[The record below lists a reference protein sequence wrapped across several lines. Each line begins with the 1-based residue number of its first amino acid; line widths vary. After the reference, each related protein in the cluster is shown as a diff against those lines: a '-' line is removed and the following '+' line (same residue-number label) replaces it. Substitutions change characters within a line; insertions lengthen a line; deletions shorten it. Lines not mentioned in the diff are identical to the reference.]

1 MSAFNLAQESA
12 DAENTEA
19 TAAATEQPESET
31 STAALSEANAVETE
45 VAQEDDTAEQIE
57 TEQDQL
63 GEIEDEVAQE
73 SNGLSPVAARLL
85 SQSLRR
91 IVGKQQATKIH
102 AMESYQSSRS
112 GQMEARRMA
121 LEGIKETLKQFW
133 EAIKA
138 QLKKFYNKVKTYFV
152 KAFSAARKLKD
163 RAEALQKKANSLVGS
178 IEEKSFSFGQTKAI
192 AIDGKYNDP
201 STLTTGLNNIRK
213 WIQSNLTVSKADT
226 YESAI
231 EKAQTAIEGSV
242 KEIARGLKDGDN
254 SAKASAWGG
263 AGAVAKA
270 LKDLGDI
277 SISPL
282 SASKPEA
289 KLLEMYAGGKDSTD
303 KVAQSASLP
312 GGKSIFAVVP
322 DLHVTDGGAEGVL
335 DWTKRIKNTRLVLG
349 NDKYQARDVTEG
361 EVKTL
366 TTSQVDKI
374 CDDIIEIAESCY
386 TYEKAWEKRDKF
398 QSKLERE
405 VDSIVKDAN
414 SANDEADSRQQR
426 LVRGYATAFTSSVRR
441 RTSFESQFIGY
452 ALNTGAA
459 FLNYG
464 ERSLSQHKSK

>member
-19 TAAATEQPESET
+19 TAAAAEQPESET

-163 RAEALQKKANSLVGS
+163 RAEALQKKASSLVGS

-192 AIDGKYNDP
+192 AIDGKYSDP

-213 WIQSNLTVSKADT
+213 WMVGNLEVKKSDDYERVISEAQVLIERSVKQAQS
-226 YESAI
+226 
-231 EKAQTAIEGSV
+231 GSV
-242 KEIARGLKDGDN
+242 EISGAEAIANKLKEAGFNQIAPLGT
-254 SAKASAWGG
+254 AK
-263 AGAVAKA
+263 VEDK
-270 LKDLGDI
+270 
-277 SISPL
+277 L
-282 SASKPEA
+282 S
-289 KLLEMYAGGKDSTD
+289 EMYAGGKDSNDVVTGS
-303 KVAQSASLP
+303 VELP
-312 GGKSIFAVVP
+312 GGKAIYRIYVAA
-322 DLHVTDGGAEGVL
+322 DGGETIEGL
-335 DWTKRIKNTRLVLG
+335 SKIFKNTRLLLG
-349 NDKYQARDVTEG
+349 NAKFTPRDVNEG
-361 EVKTL
+361 DVKTL

-374 CDDIIEIAESCY
+374 CDDVIEIAETAY

-405 VDSIVKDAN
+405 IDSIVKDSRADN
-414 SANDEADSRQQR
+414 NEGDSRLDRQ
-426 LVRGYATAFTSSVRR
+426 VRNYATAFTSSVRR

>member
-12 DAENTEA
+12 DAENIEA
-19 TAAATEQPESET
+19 TAAAAEQPESET

-163 RAEALQKKANSLVGS
+163 RAEAIQKKANSTVGT
-178 IEEKSFSFGQTKAI
+178 IEEKQFSFGQTKAI
-192 AIDGKYNDP
+192 AVDGKYNDAG
-201 STLTTGLNNIRK
+201 TLATGLNDVRK
-213 WIQSNLTVSKADT
+213 AITGLLTVQKADK
-226 YESAI
+226 YESTI
-231 EKAQTAIEGSV
+231 DTASTAVESMVG
-242 KEIARGLKDGDN
+242 KLK
-254 SAKASAWGG
+254 
-263 AGAVAKA
+263 
-270 LKDLGDI
+270 KDIKTDLTADI
-277 SISPL
+277 SGLITKL
-282 SASKPEA
+282 KEVQGVKVIKIMTNPET
-289 KLLEMYAGGKDSTD
+289 KLVEMYVPKGSDDDVEFSTG
-303 KVAQSASLP
+303 LP
-312 GGKSIFAVVP
+312 GGKSLIEVVANVNSK
-322 DLHVTDGGAEGVL
+322 DDSLEAIAKV
-335 DWTKRIKNTRLVLG
+335 IKNSRLILG
-349 NDKYQARDVTEG
+349 NDRHTPRDVTEG
-361 EVKTL
+361 DVKTL
-366 TTSQVDKI
+366 NTSQIDKI
-374 CDDIIEIAESCY
+374 CDDVIEIAETSY

-405 VDSIVKDAN
+405 IDTVIKGINSDDDVDSRA
-414 SANDEADSRQQR
+414 QR
-426 LVRGYATAFTSSVRR
+426 LIRNFATSFTTSVRR

-459 FLNYG
+459 FLNYA
-464 ERSLSQHKSK
+464 ERSLGQHKSK